1 MVSQDPIFW
10 IPTKYIYHVAALM
23 LSVLGATALYAI
35 RKGIEFVKEQAI
47 RLERI
52 ENVQGVQAENHLHTI
67 QGNTGKTVEIL
78 EKMQLGQA
86 ELNGYLRGLLN
97 RDS

>member
-10 IPTKYIYHVAALM
+10 IPAKYIYHVAALM
-23 LSVLGATALYAI
+23 LSVLGGVTFYGI
-35 RKGIEFVKEQAI
+35 RKVGEFISLQAS

-86 ELNGYLRGLLN
+86 EQNGYLRGLLSKDN
-97 RDS
+97 